1 LGKTETKK
9 NQFIQKPNKKPPQTL
24 VNIDNFFLGLKKTKK
39 PKNQNPKIQK
49 SKNPKIQKF
58 K

>member
-24 VNIDNFFLGLKKTKK
+24 VNIDNFFLGLKKTKNQKK
-39 PKNQNPKIQK
+39 PATKKTNLNH
-49 SKNPKIQKF
+49 
-58 K
+58 